1 MFHRNENTGEVNTQN
16 ATCSSGSIEWHY
28 PAGRIRLHFPD
39 VPGQLCI
46 TRGIAAYDDV
56 ISRVYLENGDQP
68 QDLQFDSGASSNR
81 RYAGTYLRGIILAN
95 LVQFLKILFYRRNS
109 MRRPPGRRSDSGVCG
124 TSKHAHLHGF
134 LWIRSQIPR
143 PERLRQTPCILQ

>member
-1 MFHRNENTGEVNTQN
+1 MFHRNENTGEGNTQN

-81 RYAGTYLRGIILAN
+81 RYAGTYM
-95 LVQFLKILFYRRNS
+95 Y
-109 MRRPPGRRSDSGVCG
+109 
-124 TSKHAHLHGF
+124 
-134 LWIRSQIPR
+134 
-143 PERLRQTPCILQ
+143 

>member
-16 ATCSSGSIEWHY
+16 ATCSSGGIEWHY
-28 PAGRIRLHFPD
+28 PQGRIRLHFPD

-56 ISRVYLENGDQP
+56 ITRVYLENGDQP
-68 QDLQFDSGASSNR
+68 QDLQFDAGASYKELCMFTIK
-81 RYAGTYLRGIILAN
+81 RYSLNSVIT
-95 LVQFLKILFYRRNS
+95 FPLFYRRDS
-109 MRRPPGRRSDSGVCG
+109 MRRPPWRRCDSGVCG

-134 LWIRSQIPR
+134 LWVRSQITR
-143 PERLRQTPCILQ
+143 PGRHGQTPCILQ